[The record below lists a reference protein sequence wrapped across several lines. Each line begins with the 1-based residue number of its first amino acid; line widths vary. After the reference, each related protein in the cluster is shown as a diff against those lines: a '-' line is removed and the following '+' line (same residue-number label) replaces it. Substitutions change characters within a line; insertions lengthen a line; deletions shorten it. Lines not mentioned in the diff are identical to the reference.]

1 MQKKTRTPCVGIC
14 STTYGDEIC
23 RGCKRFYF
31 EVINWNKY
39 DEDEKV
45 AIWTRLESL
54 KTQII
59 YSKIKKINSKKLS
72 KKIAELDLKI
82 KTDLNEYC
90 QVFDLIKLVSES
102 FEDLNDFGISLNL
115 EDKNLEK
122 LKKELEE
129 ELLALSEAHY
139 SKYFKDPIEQK
150 KA

>member
-14 STTYGDEIC
+14 STTYGDEVC

-59 YSKIKKINSKKLS
+59 YSKIKKINSQKLS

-102 FEDLNDFGISLNL
+102 FEDLSEFGISLNH
-115 EDKNLEK
+115 ECKNLEK

-139 SKYFKDPIEQK
+139 SKYFKDPLEQK

>member
-14 STTYGDEIC
+14 STTYGDEVC

-39 DEDEKV
+39 DEDEKD

-72 KKIAELDLKI
+72 TKIAELDLKI

-90 QVFDLIKLVSES
+90 QTFD
-102 FEDLNDFGISLNL
+102 
-115 EDKNLEK
+115 
-122 LKKELEE
+122 
-129 ELLALSEAHY
+129 
-139 SKYFKDPIEQK
+139 
-150 KA
+150 

>member
-14 STTYGDEIC
+14 STTYGDEVC

-39 DEDEKV
+39 DKDEKV

-59 YSKIKKINSKKLS
+59 YSKIKKINSEKLS

-102 FEDLNDFGISLNL
+102 FEDLSEFGITLNQ
-115 EDKNLEK
+115 EGINLEK

-139 SKYFKDPIEQK
+139 LKYFKDPLEQK

>member
-14 STTYGDEIC
+14 STTYGDEVC

-39 DEDEKV
+39 DKDEKV

-59 YSKIKKINSKKLS
+59 YSKIKKINSEKLS

-102 FEDLNDFGISLNL
+102 FEDLSEFGITLNQ
-115 EDKNLEK
+115 EGINLEK

>member
-14 STTYGDEIC
+14 STTYGDEVC

-39 DEDEKV
+39 DKDEKV

-59 YSKIKKINSKKLS
+59 YSKIKKINSEKLS

-102 FEDLNDFGISLNL
+102 FEDLSEFGISLNH
-115 EDKNLEK
+115 ECKNLEK

-139 SKYFKDPIEQK
+139 SKYFKDPLEQK

>member
-14 STTYGDEIC
+14 STTYGDEVC

-59 YSKIKKINSKKLS
+59 YSKIKKINSEKLS

-102 FEDLNDFGISLNL
+102 FEDLSEFGISLNH
-115 EDKNLEK
+115 EGKNLEK

-139 SKYFKDPIEQK
+139 SKYFKDPLEQK

>member
-14 STTYGDEIC
+14 STTYGDEVC

-39 DEDEKV
+39 DEDEKD

-72 KKIAELDLKI
+72 TKIAELDLKI

-90 QVFDLIKLVSES
+90 QISALMSLLVFFPSKTIIYLSCFAS
-102 FEDLNDFGISLNL
+102 FASFYLDPFPAS
-115 EDKNLEK
+115 
-122 LKKELEE
+122 
-129 ELLALSEAHY
+129 SSSFY
-139 SKYFKDPIEQK
+139 SFD
-150 KA
+150 

>member
-14 STTYGDEIC
+14 STTYGDEVC

-39 DEDEKV
+39 DKDEKV

-102 FEDLNDFGISLNL
+102 FEDLSEFGISLNH
-115 EDKNLEK
+115 ECKNLEK

-139 SKYFKDPIEQK
+139 SKYFKDPLEQK

>member
-14 STTYGDEIC
+14 STTYGDEVC

-39 DEDEKV
+39 DKDEKV

-59 YSKIKKINSKKLS
+59 YSKIKKINSEKLS

-102 FEDLNDFGISLNL
+102 FEDLSEFGITLNQ
-115 EDKNLEK
+115 EGINLEK

-139 SKYFKDPIEQK
+139 SKYFKDPLEQK

>member
-14 STTYGDEIC
+14 STTYGDEVC

-39 DEDEKV
+39 DEDEKD
-45 AIWTRLESL
+45 AIWMRLESL

-59 YSKIKKINSKKLS
+59 YSKIKKIDSKKLS
-72 KKIAELDLKI
+72 TKIIELDLKI

-90 QVFDLIKLVSES
+90 QIFDLIKLVSES
-102 FEDLNDFGISLNL
+102 FEDLSDFGITFHDESMNL
-115 EDKNLEK
+115 EI
-122 LKKELEE
+122 LKRDLEE
-129 ELLALSEAHY
+129 ELLALSDAHY
-139 SKYFKDPIEQK
+139 SKYFKDPLEQK